1 MTHIFKKY
9 EFETQEKAHERI
21 EDLDSRHV
29 FVELGFIVIEEP
41 TFDENEEIVT
51 EAVFSDMYSVDVL
64 WQKDLITDENGEL
77 DEPYGWRSKE
87 IVTDGNGAHTFAGYN
102 YTKE

>member
-9 EFETQEKAHERI
+9 EFETQERAQERI
-21 EDLDSRHV
+21 EDLEPGHV
-29 FVELGFIVIEEP
+29 VVELGFIMTEEP
-41 TFDENEEIVT
+41 TFDENEEVVT
-51 EAVFSDMYSVDVL
+51 PAKYSDMYSVDVL

-87 IVTDGNGAHTFAGYN
+87 IETEGNGSHTFAGFK
-102 YTKE
+102 YTEE